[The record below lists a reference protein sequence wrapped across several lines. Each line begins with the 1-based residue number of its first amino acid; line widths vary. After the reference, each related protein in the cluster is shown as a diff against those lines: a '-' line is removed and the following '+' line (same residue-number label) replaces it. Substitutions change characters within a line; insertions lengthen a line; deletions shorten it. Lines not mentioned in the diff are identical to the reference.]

1 MALKMS
7 AFLTLCMCW
16 SARSGAEGGLQLLE
30 SSLSLLLL
38 HFLPLAFLFFL
49 PNLSFKLAAL
59 RHRLHLETHDPSW
72 GLSVKPKSPGTPTIP
87 SANARKNA
95 RFQLLLETSRSW
107 KGEMKQQIVSL
118 WGRRCAIYPVLP
130 CCGITSV
137 HHSGAGY

>member
-7 AFLTLCMCW
+7 AFLTLCMCC

-59 RHRLHLETHDPSW
+59 RHRLHLETYNP
-72 GLSVKPKSPGTPTIP
+72 GGKPVRQTQITSNNPQSKCK
-87 SANARKNA
+87 KNA
-95 RFQLLLETSRSW
+95 HFQLLRETSRSW
-107 KGEMKQQIVSL
+107 KGEKMQQNVSL
-118 WGRRCAIYPVLP
+118 WGRRCAIYPVLA

-137 HHSGAGY
+137 YHSGGGY

>member
-59 RHRLHLETHDPSW
+59 RHRLHLETYNPEGGPARQTQITTNSNNPPS
-72 GLSVKPKSPGTPTIP
+72 KCK
-87 SANARKNA
+87 KNA
-95 RFQLLLETSRSW
+95 HFLLLLETSRSW
-107 KGEMKQQIVSL
+107 KGEMMQQTVSL
-118 WGRRCAIYPVLP
+118 WGRRCANYPVLP
-130 CCGITSV
+130 CRGITSV
-137 HHSGAGY
+137 YHSGTRY